1 MKTLLKYSIETI
13 LIIAL
18 ALGGMYVFTLQR
30 SEITAIHI
38 ETENVKR
45 ALQTE
50 IDTLKAKNIRLVESM
65 FVHDTISV
73 YVFRGTVEEK
83 K

>member
-1 MKTLLKYSIETI
+1 MKKLFWETVLILTLLITS
-13 LIIAL
+13 
-18 ALGGMYVFTLQR
+18 GYVFTLQR
-30 SEITAIHI
+30 SEITALHI
-38 ETENVKR
+38 
-45 ALQTE
+45 Q